1 MSGIWT
7 SCPPERRTG
16 RATEE
21 AYRLTMAQAEKR
33 HAEFDNATSGAFDPN
48 RLDAWVRALE
58 TEMPELC
65 GRAANCWV
73 RHRSPLGW

>member
-1 MSGIWT
+1 
-7 SCPPERRTG
+7 
-16 RATEE
+16 
-21 AYRLTMAQAEKR
+21 MAQAEKR

-58 TEMPELC
+58 TEMRELC